1 MWDLGV
7 LLEVSSVQFEETNV
21 VEPARLSYFE
31 VLDGVLTLFDIF
43 VPLLLVLLPLS
54 NLEIPFSFL
63 I

>member
-1 MWDLGV
+1 LGV
-7 LLEVSSVQFEETNV
+7 LLEVRSVQFEETDV
-21 VEPARLSYFE
+21 VEPAWLSYFE
-31 VLDGVLTLFDIF
+31 VFDGVLTLFDIF